1 MREKISKNHFQFHK
15 IIQNPRAVVPKLNIY
30 HKRKLS
36 KTSTKNLFK
45 KIYILLNMYVLNVTT
60 YLTQITN
67 TNTKRKTLY
76 IHTTMN
82 MIITIIKYDD

>member
-1 MREKISKNHFQFHK
+1 
-15 IIQNPRAVVPKLNIY
+15 
-30 HKRKLS
+30 
-36 KTSTKNLFK
+36 
-45 KIYILLNMYVLNVTT
+45 MYVLNVTT